1 MRPTI
6 LVAVAVLGATAMADH
21 SRRLP
26 SHRIAQPPKI
36 DATIT
41 PEEWPDQ
48 TRTTGFSNP
57 GDDSKD
63 PFGTEVWIAYD
74 REAIYCAM
82 RCTDPQP
89 NLIRAVEYRRDSSV
103 DGDDHVIVGINPFR
117 TFQENDFTVF
127 AVGAGGGAN
136 AEFAGGRAAKREWQ
150 GEWEAKSRLTD
161 TGWEMELRIPW
172 RVLHLPGPGMRD
184 VEINFGRRIPRL
196 QSTYLWSNLGSNE
209 RFERNGVWQGVDV
222 PASEVAATLQVLPY
236 QILGT
241 SKADGMEFNT
251 GFDAKYQVGN
261 RLTSLLSVNP
271 DFKNIE
277 NAVLSLDY
285 SRFERLADERRPFFV
300 EGIDTLSFGGR
311 SVRMFAPQRLR
322 SFDVGAKAFGRVSD
336 KEMVSA
342 LATTRFDR
350 ETAAV
355 MRYEKT
361 FRTDNLVRVGAVHL
375 DDRANGLRNTA
386 AGIEAF
392 AQGERWGGD
401 VFYDVSDDSAVGKG
415 HRLDLDVTYRERYWN
430 GFVGFQQITKNFL
443 PRLGFAPRRGFK
455 GVQGGFFYEREGAT
469 GPIAQT
475 DGGVSFSDFQAEG
488 GGIFQRGAEAWYE
501 VDFRNG
507 LEVGASWGQS
517 EYFGNV
523 DRFHTLG
530 VTYPDNNPY
539 RRVNFGITGGTVAGE
554 RYNDVGFGGNYRF
567 ANRLTLSGSFGW
579 LSLGDERAR
588 QHIVS
593 LNYEIDAYRSIAGRM
608 VMRDDK
614 INGYLAYRQ
623 SGNLGAEYFLILG
636 DPNAPEFKS
645 RIVAKVVYPLDF
657 TPKRKAS
664 GQAVKL

>member
-1 MRPTI
+1 
-6 LVAVAVLGATAMADH
+6 MADH

-26 SHRIAQPPKI
+26 SHRIAQPPTI
-36 DATIT
+36 DATIS
-41 PEEWPDQ
+41 PEEWPVES
-48 TRTTGFSNP
+48 RTTGFSNP

-74 REAIYCAM
+74 REAIYCAI

-103 DGDDHVIVGINPFR
+103 NGDDHVIVGINPFK

-127 AVGAGGGAN
+127 EVGAGGGAN
-136 AEFAGGRAAKREWQ
+136 VEFAGGRASKREWQ
-150 GEWEAKSRLTD
+150 GEWEVKSRVTD

-172 RVLHLPGPGMRD
+172 RILQLPGAGVRD

-196 QSTYLWSNLGSNE
+196 QTTYLWSNLGSNE
-209 RFERNGVWQGVDV
+209 RFERNGVWQGVEIPESVD
-222 PASEVAATLQVLPY
+222 SSTLQVLPY

-241 SKADGMEFNT
+241 GRQDGLEFNT
-251 GFDAKYQVGN
+251 GFDARYQVGN

-277 NAVLSLDY
+277 NSVLSLDY

-300 EGIDTLSFGGR
+300 EGEDTLRFGGR
-311 SVRMFAPQRLR
+311 SVRMFASQRLR
-322 SFDVGAKAFGRVSD
+322 SFDVGAKAFGRISD
-336 KEMVSA
+336 GEMLSA

-355 MRYEKT
+355 MRYERT
-361 FRTDNLVRVGAVHL
+361 FSTGNSVRAGAVHL
-375 DDRANGLRNTA
+375 DDKVNGIRNTA
-386 AGIEAF
+386 AGFEAF

-401 VFYDVSDDSAVGKG
+401 IFYDVTDDSVKGKG
-415 HRLDLDVTYRERYWN
+415 HRLDLDVTYRERYVN
-430 GFVGFQQITKNFL
+430 GFLGFQRITQDFT
-443 PRLGFAPRRGFK
+443 PRLGFAPRRGFH
-455 GVQGGFFYEREGAT
+455 GVQGGLFYDRESSK
-469 GPIAQT
+469 GPIAQV
-475 DGGVSFSDFQAEG
+475 DGGVSFSSLDAES
-488 GGIFQRGAEAWYE
+488 GGIFQRGAEAWSE

-517 EYFGNV
+517 EYFGKV
-523 DRFHTLG
+523 DRFHSAR
-530 VTYPDNNPY
+530 VSYPDNNPY
-539 RRVNFGITGGTVAGE
+539 RRFSLGVTGGTVAGE
-554 RYNDVGFGGNYRF
+554 DYHDLGLGGTYRF

-579 LSLGDERAR
+579 LSLGSEKAR

-593 LNYEIDAYRSIAGRM
+593 LNYELDAYRSIAGRM
-608 VMRDDK
+608 VLRDDK

-636 DPNAPEFKS
+636 DPNADEFQS
-645 RIVAKVVYPLDF
+645 RIIGKVVFPLDF
-657 TPKRKAS
+657 TPKRKSA